1 MEQGRERWG
10 QGQPLEGMNWTEILA
25 KGGVPEAPGYQEL
38 VALIREEREAALG
51 DGVASVQQSTKRK
64 RKKTPKR

>member
-1 MEQGRERWG
+1 
-10 QGQPLEGMNWTEILA
+10 MNWTEILA

-51 DGVASVQQSTKRK
+51 DGVATVQQSTKRK